1 MTHAGAIYF
10 SFTPLLAVLVSPA
23 AAILILLSSQKPN
36 LREAWTVIAAVGKFA
51 LVSSM
56 VAPVLAGQYPA
67 ITLFDIAPGIS
78 LALKADPLGVSFALS
93 ASLLWIFTS
102 FYSIGY
108 MRALKEHSQ
117 TRYFASFAIC
127 LSATMGI
134 AFAANLLTFLI
145 FYEVLT
151 IATYPLVIHKETA
164 AAISAGRKYLAFLLI
179 SGVALLLAVA
189 LTHMTAGT
197 LNFTAGGF
205 LAPTMRQASLLGLFL
220 LFLIGVGA
228 KSGLMPLHSWL
239 PSAMIAP
246 TPVSA
251 LLHAVAVVKAGVF
264 GFARVVGYVFGPALT
279 ADIGGATLV
288 MILAGSTIIIAS
300 LLAMA
305 QDNLKRRL
313 AYSTIGHLSYII
325 LGTVLLAPA
334 GWLGGLFH
342 ITTHAAMKITLF
354 FCAGAI
360 YAKTGRENISE
371 MDGIGKQMP
380 LTMAA
385 FTVGALGLAGLPP
398 VGGFLSKW
406 FLAQGTLASGHPLWL
421 AVLLLSG
428 LLNAAYLF
436 PIVIRAF
443 FRSSEAFSQFDEAPL
458 LMVVPLLL
466 TAAFALLLGV
476 YPDGVLRFYSLT
488 SEATSSV
495 FAGGLP

>member
-1 MTHAGAIYF
+1 
-10 SFTPLLAVLVSPA
+10 
-23 AAILILLSSQKPN
+23 
-36 LREAWTVIAAVGKFA
+36 
-51 LVSSM
+51 
-56 VAPVLAGQYPA
+56 
-67 ITLFDIAPGIS
+67 
-78 LALKADPLGVSFALS
+78 
-93 ASLLWIFTS
+93 
-102 FYSIGY
+102 
-108 MRALKEHSQ
+108 
-117 TRYFASFAIC
+117 
-127 LSATMGI
+127 
-134 AFAANLLTFLI
+134 
-145 FYEVLT
+145 
-151 IATYPLVIHKETA
+151 
-164 AAISAGRKYLAFLLI
+164 
-179 SGVALLLAVA
+179 
-189 LTHMTAGT
+189 
-197 LNFTAGGF
+197 
-205 LAPTMRQASLLGLFL
+205 
-220 LFLIGVGA
+220 
-228 KSGLMPLHSWL
+228 
-239 PSAMIAP
+239 
-246 TPVSA
+246 
-251 LLHAVAVVKAGVF
+251 
-264 GFARVVGYVFGPALT
+264 
-279 ADIGGATLV
+279 
-288 MILAGSTIIIAS
+288 
-300 LLAMA
+300 
-305 QDNLKRRL
+305 
-313 AYSTIGHLSYII
+313 
-325 LGTVLLAPA
+325 VLLAPA

-342 ITTHAAMKITLF
+342 ITTHAAMKVTLF